1 MPASHL
7 DPWRPPA
14 HRRLPRPPRRP
25 NGIRGRMRRVLRS
38 RVLRAVAAV
47 LVACLLWTG
56 WSIGR
61 ALSAPGTDS
70 AASRVAEWAR
80 DHHLG
85 WAVTDLEKIQYWW
98 DPPKAG
104 GTPVGGIP
112 SVGGIPAAGEGQ
124 RTPRAQARPHLP
136 APAPVRVLAGAALP
150 NEGQWQTVDLV
161 GGQPAVRVS
170 YVRPDNVHTSYLAGL
185 IWVDPKLALARLHP
199 GTEDPGGTW
208 PEPSVIP
215 PEWRASALVGI
226 NGGFRLGEA
235 SRGGYYAH
243 GRLVHP
249 LRAGA
254 ASFVIGVDGTAT
266 VGQWE
271 RDMTMGP
278 GIVAVRQNLDLLV
291 DGGVTNPS
299 CASVGGQWGATLGN
313 ASYVARSGIGVTATG
328 ALVYVGGP
336 AMSVCSLGQLM
347 QAAGVVRGMELDINP
362 AWIRG
367 AYYTHDG
374 GGVVAHKLVGDVDP
388 PADRLFSVSQ
398 RDFIAFYAR
407 P

>member
-1 MPASHL
+1 M
-7 DPWRPPA
+7 
-14 HRRLPRPPRRP
+14 
-25 NGIRGRMRRVLRS
+25 LRS
-38 RVLRAVAAV
+38 RVFRGVAAV
-47 LVACLLWTG
+47 LVVCLLWTG

-61 ALSAPGTDS
+61 ALTGPRTDS

-98 DPPKAG
+98 DPPKTG
-104 GTPVGGIP
+104 GAPAGGIP
-112 SVGGIPAAGEGQ
+112 SVGSIPAADGRQGTAPG
-124 RTPRAQARPHLP
+124 RARPHLP
-136 APAPVRVLAGAALP
+136 APAPVGVLAGAGLP

-161 GGQPAVRVS
+161 GGLPAVRVS

-185 IWVDPKLALARLHP
+185 IWVDPELALARLHP
-199 GTEDPGGTW
+199 GTKDPGGSW
-208 PEPSVIP
+208 PEPSLIP
-215 PEWRASALVGI
+215 PAWRSSALVGI
-226 NGGFRLGEA
+226 NGGFRLGDA

-243 GRLVHP
+243 DRLIFP

-254 ASFVIGVDGTAT
+254 ASLVIGQDGTAT
-266 VGQWE
+266 VGQWG

-278 GIVAVRQNLDLLV
+278 NIAAVRQNLDLLV
-291 DGGVTNPS
+291 DGGVLNPT
-299 CASVGGQWGATLGN
+299 CASGGSVWGATLGDH
-313 ASYVARSGIGVTATG
+313 SFVARSGIGVTGTG

-336 AMSVCSLGQLM
+336 AMSVCSLGQVL

-374 GGVVAHKLVGDVDP
+374 GAVVAHKLVADVEP